1 MSTRAFGVPV
11 LCLLLVLAGNVLL
24 QAQPGATP
32 AAAPAAQPEGPKDP
46 LGRDTPRGTVL
57 GFMAAGQNGND
68 EAAVRYLNT
77 RLQGEKATTLAHQ
90 LYVVLDSRLPARL
103 TTLSDRPEGALSNPL
118 KPNQDIVG
126 TITTANGPMDLVV
139 ERTRVGSDQ
148 VWLFSRETLEAIP
161 EIYGE
166 IDLVAVD
173 RYLPAALTRPRLG
186 GIRLFEWVAFL
197 LIIPVAYKLLGL
209 VDDLLSA
216 IVAAW
221 LRGRGP
227 DRPVIKPL
235 PGSIRLFL
243 MALGIRWAYRSFD
256 LPLVERQF
264 WSAIVAMLAVV
275 AVVWMLI
282 QLNALGEG
290 YLRRRLHGSSLR
302 EATALLRLARRIAD
316 LLAVLIGMLVV
327 LRYFGVDATA
337 ALAGLGIGGLAVAL
351 AAQKT
356 LENVIGG
363 LSIVFDRAVQVG
375 DVLKL
380 GETVGTVDE
389 IGLRSTRIR
398 TNDRTIVSIPNG
410 QIATVTLETLS
421 ERDKFWFRHMIG
433 LGYETTP
440 AQLRTIMDATRTMIA
455 GQPRVEAGSVRVRLL
470 RLGTF
475 SLDIEVFAYFFAS
488 DWDSFLEIQ
497 EGLLLR
503 IMEIVEESGTSI
515 ALPSQTL
522 HVSNRAAA
530 VPGALP
536 GAEPTARAN

>member
-126 TITTANGPMDLVV
+126 TVTTANGPMDLVV